1 MDPASSASLAPPSP
15 DQNGLPNRPEPL
27 SPAIRGGLL
36 ALVIVFHVGCG
47 WALTLIDPSPIVV
60 GDAPPMEVRM
70 VSAEAPPQPQ
80 PQIDIPLPQD
90 TPPPELEPELESMI
104 QPPPPDLPPPAFPIH
119 KPPPPPKPKPQVAKP
134 HPPKPHP
141 PREALPESS
150 PQQAAPGPAQPAAP
164 KTVGASQVSFLVR
177 PNPVYPAHS
186 RRNNE
191 QGVATIRVLID
202 VTGRPSRVSLES
214 SSGHPALDQS
224 ALSAVRAAQFRPYSE
239 GGVPQPVWVLVPIK
253 FVLQ

>member
-1 MDPASSASLAPPSP
+1 MDPAPSASLAPPSP
-15 DQNGLPNRPEPL
+15 HGLPNRPEPL
-27 SPAIRGGLL
+27 SPAIRAGLL
-36 ALVIVFHVGCG
+36 ALVIFFHVGCG

-80 PQIDIPLPQD
+80 IDIPLPHD
-90 TPPPELEPELESMI
+90 TPPPDLEPELESMI

-119 KPPPPPKPKPQVAKP
+119 KPPPPPKPKPHVAKP
-134 HPPKPHP
+134 QPPKPHP
-141 PREALPESS
+141 PREAQPAPS
-150 PQQAAPGPAQPAAP
+150 PQQAAPGPARPAPP

-177 PNPVYPAHS
+177 PNPVYPARS

-214 SSGHPALDQS
+214 SSGHPALDES